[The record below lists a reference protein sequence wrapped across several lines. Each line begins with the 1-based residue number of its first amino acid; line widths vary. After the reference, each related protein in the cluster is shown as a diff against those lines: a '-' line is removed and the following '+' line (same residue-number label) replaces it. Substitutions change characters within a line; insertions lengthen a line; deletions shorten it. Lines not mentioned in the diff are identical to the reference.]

1 MLIGREYNF
10 HAKDPFAAKCK
21 RLRNRNLVWKEKLM
35 SGLRR
40 CQRLRHGR
48 PAREQDQSPPPC
60 ASRLVL
66 PPFTSTDSSF
76 TQEEEEKVVGWLAP
90 HSCTTRFGAR
100 ASGRGSE
107 LPVEGGNRR
116 RHSTRQYERRFER
129 ARKEGSEEREGL
141 PSHHCSNQDNTFS
154 AVIVAA
160 AAAM

>member
-76 TQEEEEKVVGWLAP
+76 TQEEKEKVVGWLAP

-100 ASGRGSE
+100 ASEGE

-129 ARKEGSEEREGL
+129 ARKEGSERGEGL

>member
-21 RLRNRNLVWKEKLM
+21 RLRNRDLVWKEKLM

-76 TQEEEEKVVGWLAP
+76 TQEEEEERWLAGWRRIAVP
-90 HSCTTRFGAR
+90 
-100 ASGRGSE
+100 RGSARE
-107 LPVEGGNRR
+107 RAGEGATCRR
-116 RHSTRQYERRFER
+116 REPAAAFNPSVRTPVR
-129 ARKEGSEEREGL
+129 ARKEGSEPEGL